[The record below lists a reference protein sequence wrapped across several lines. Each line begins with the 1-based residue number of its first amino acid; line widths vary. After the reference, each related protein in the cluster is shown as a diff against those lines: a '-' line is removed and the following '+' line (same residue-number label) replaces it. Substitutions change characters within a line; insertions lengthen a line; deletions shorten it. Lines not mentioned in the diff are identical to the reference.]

1 MVGVVT
7 VLLVVMVLSCRI
19 SLLQMQDEDA
29 YNKFL
34 IDPIPPCTLPRLE
47 LYGTMLLF
55 CINLSAYQKW
65 AFNVNGSYQLNT
77 YSYHVRV
84 QPKVQL

>member
-34 IDPIPPCTLPRLE
+34 IDPIPP
-47 LYGTMLLF
+47 
-55 CINLSAYQKW
+55 
-65 AFNVNGSYQLNT
+65 
-77 YSYHVRV
+77 
-84 QPKVQL
+84 

>member
-7 VLLVVMVLSCRI
+7 VLLVVMGLSCRI

-34 IDPIPPCTLPRLE
+34 IDPIPP
-47 LYGTMLLF
+47 
-55 CINLSAYQKW
+55 
-65 AFNVNGSYQLNT
+65 
-77 YSYHVRV
+77 
-84 QPKVQL
+84 